1 MPGVAQHGHGFA
13 PVEHTVAGGAVA
25 DTPAQEP
32 VFTGKGLSGDHT
44 GGQNDGFGI
53 KQLLC
58 RLDGKE
64 AGHGVDGGNLLF
76 ENGNIQTVQLVQ
88 HGIGHFA
95 AADSGKTG
103 IVEDFLGLLHFF
115 AEAAG
120 AEEQNGLAP
129 DFSGDGRRY
138 APRPG
143 ADDGDVHWIHG
154 NPSLSAIELS
164 SIRLY
169 TI

>member
-25 DTPAQEP
+25 DTPAKKP
-32 VFTGKGLSGDHT
+32 VFPGKGFSCDHT
-44 GGQNDGFGI
+44 GGKNDGFGFI
-53 KQLLC
+53 QLLC

-64 AGHGVDGGNLLF
+64 ALHGADSGNLLF
-76 ENGNIQTVQLVQ
+76 ENGDFQLVQ
-88 HGIGHFA
+88 LTQHGFGHFA

-115 AEAAG
+115 AETAG